1 MDDGTREMI
10 ERIELGGTD
19 LDRAALD
26 GLWDFMDQI
35 DGEWGCCHDSQQI
48 RAGLCPWAPEKDERA
63 MAIIRALGAKL

>member
-1 MDDGTREMI
+1 MDNGTREMI

-26 GLWDFMDQI
+26 GLWDFMAQV
-35 DGEWGCCHDSQQI
+35 DGEWGCCHGNEEI
-48 RAGLCPWAPEKDERA
+48 RAGLCQGIPEDDERA